1 MSLGNNPAY
10 QARLAQAG
18 YEAMAMDR
26 AQSRIAV
33 DEHRAIWKTVAPRV
47 NVKLIN

>member
-1 MSLGNNPAY
+1 MGLANNPAY
-10 QARLAQAG
+10 RARLAQAG

-47 NVKLIN
+47 SAKLIN